1 MTVLL
6 TNGIINID
14 TYQYSN
20 NNWKDQLSN
29 YNGESIIYD
38 GLGNLIKI
46 RHKNNQYRANLY
58 FDPVI
63 KNVSKEQA
71 RGLEQELII
80 ECGTLIP
87 DKINPVHNQING
99 VSLSNIN
106 YQFYWDLAITYLDE
120 NVVLCN
126 DPSRIK

>member
-1 MTVLL
+1 MYVGRTTDLDA
-6 TNGIINID
+6 T
-14 TYQYSN
+14 
-20 NNWKDQLSN
+20 
-29 YNGESIIYD
+29 
-38 GLGNLIKI
+38 KI